1 MLREQ
6 LSLLA
11 PLLSAFIVLSL
22 LILYVHYSTD
32 RLYRLKLVLGPALLL
47 ACVFAVPFVGV
58 KLGYGWPAPLPQSFE
73 YVAHKSV
80 VIDSEKRWIDVLV
93 LSRKPFKAD
102 SRLHRI
108 PWTQKL
114 EDSLEKAKEMK
125 EGREGGEIVMNG
137 QGVNGDQRGDE
148 YPDYIPK
155 RVLPQEQRPKPALV
169 PRQGDENPERS
180 PSQPRDL
187 SPAFSV

>member
-47 ACVFAVPFVGV
+47 ACVFSVPFVGV

-137 QGVNGDQRGDE
+137 QGANGDQRGDE

-155 RVLPQEQRPKPALV
+155 RVLPQEQRSKPALV
-169 PRQGDENPERS
+169 PRQGDESPERS
-180 PSQPRDL
+180 PNQPRDH